1 MVMNRY
7 TIWGF
12 CLFFVAMILSGCVN
26 HDEQDN
32 NLAINAVAPQQLYVY
47 SEAVESRTEIVDGK
61 YVDWSEGDE
70 IAYFPRINSPIEY
83 RYSSTTDDG
92 GYSLFQRVT
101 NSVAQSTP
109 LTYNYAVYPY
119 SADLRVSSEGEIL
132 ITLPEVQYYAENSF
146 GVGAAPMVAVS
157 KDSKDGVLQFKST
170 TGFLK
175 LQLYGKDV
183 AVKRIELIGNSGER
197 LSGAAKIS
205 ANYGYN
211 PKITTLTTAVNRVVL
226 DCGEGVKLS
235 EESSE
240 AIPFWL
246 SLPEVT
252 FTKGFTII
260 IYDADGDRYVKSTSN
275 HYVIERNTVQP
286 MKVFDVVNDTDI
298 DIRDEEGKVRFNLLE
313 RSNGVRS
320 IIGATEHNWKECTI
334 LVNDKAYEVELD
346 SKNRPYVRVEYNV
359 SGNYRAVLLP
369 SESAKWYQTSP
380 YKDIILPCSQF
391 DSRAKAAIRSFPMY
405 ATYNADN
412 GQNFVFDYGFA
423 LLRLRLKGVA
433 DVISVRAEL
442 TGRYDLSGSVAQ
454 VDDDGSYKVY
464 EGMNFVALNCVNGGN
479 FVTLNADLYRDFFLM
494 IAPGDYSSGLRL
506 SVCDTNRKAAFY
518 KLSNVDVLAGEVY
531 TYAAEYKPNEKLIFY
546 EGFDNCVWGGD
557 IVRGS
562 KGNGFSPDDS
572 VVGIN
577 TNLDRTGYEEALTK
591 VPYNVAGSAFVQS
604 NTWSEVSPNTV
615 GSSHQATDSYT
626 TSRYFDDTKY
636 LFRVQEHPGYIA
648 VGTGTS
654 SRGIYRSPMFCNMKG
669 IGSYK
674 VKIRFAMQAGFN
686 GRLVTEIF
694 SGGRVTSAK
703 LDGSNIELT
712 ADNYYYQSTIAFFF
726 INASQLSVAANVADE
741 KKWHTLELVVADV
754 TNGSRFDLRDENVN
768 AGVHGVYIDS
778 IEVTQIEEWE
788 RKNTTLRVLLWNIQN
803 GMWADQHNNYDN
815 FVAWVK
821 KYDPDVCIWCES
833 ETIYKDKTSTAA
845 SSKYLTKG
853 WTELCKR
860 YGHSYSAVGGN
871 RDNYPQTVTSKYPI
885 TTIQRITDTNES
897 GKPISHGAGHF
908 TITVNGKKI
917 NIVSLHMWPQAYGY
931 GVATADR
938 EASQA
943 NNEGDKYRAF
953 EMQYIVDQ
961 TVNHP
966 DYANEKYWIL
976 GGDTNA
982 KSRCDN
988 WFYGLEENS
997 TKFLVHDVLLN
1008 YTSLKDIIGCR
1019 YPGSFMSSTH
1029 SDNRIDILYV
1039 SPEIYNM
1046 IDNAAMIMDE
1056 WLAEGKRSE
1065 YVTSFYNR
1073 SDHRPMIVDIDLS
1086 K

>member
-1 MVMNRY
+1 MKHFRIISLLLL
-7 TIWGF
+7 IWA
-12 CLFFVAMILSGCVN
+12 VVTGCVDAKLQ
-26 HDEQDN
+26 DEQPAV
-32 NLAINAVAPQQLYVY
+32 NLSAPEQIYAS
-47 SEAVESRTEIVDGK
+47 SESSVSRTSVQDDK
-61 YVDWSEGDE
+61 YVAWSEGDG
-70 IAYFPRINSPIEY
+70 IAYFPRVNSNVHY
-83 RYSSTTDDG
+83 QLHSTTPTDE
-92 GYSLFQRVT
+92 GYSLFKRVSE
-101 NSVAQSTP
+101 SVAQGAA
-109 LTYNYAVYPY
+109 LNHIYAVYPY
-119 SADLRVSSEGEIL
+119 AADVAVSSEGNISL
-132 ITLPEVQYYAENSF
+132 QLPEVQYYAENSF

-157 KDSKDGVLQFKST
+157 NGTESDPLHFKQCV
-170 TGFLK
+170 GFLK
-175 LQLYGKDV
+175 LQMYGKNFV
-183 AVKRIELIGNSGER
+183 VKRIEIRGNNGEK
-197 LSGAAKIS
+197 LAGAATIV
-205 ANYGYN
+205 AEYGVA
-211 PKITTLTTAVNRVVL
+211 PKITLLNSAAEKVVL
-226 DCGEGVKLS
+226 DCGDGVRLG
-235 EESSE
+235 EDESK
-240 AIPFWL
+240 ATAFWIA
-246 SLPEVT
+246 LPEVE
-252 FTKGFTII
+252 FSKGFEIAI
-260 IYDADGDRYVKSTSN
+260 HSANNISYIKSTTKS
-275 HYVIERNTVQP
+275 YTIERNTIQP
-286 MKVFDVVNDTDI
+286 MRIFDVVNHTDI
-298 DIRDEEGKVRFNLLE
+298 DLRDEDGKVRFNLLE
-313 RSNGVRS
+313 RSNGIRA

-334 LVNDKAYEVELD
+334 LVNDKPYEVEFD
-346 SKNRPYVRVEYNV
+346 SSNRPYVRVEYNV

-494 IAPGDYSSGLRL
+494 IAPGDYSSGLQL
-506 SVCDTNRKAAFY
+506 SVCDTKRKAAFY
-518 KLSNVDVLAGEVY
+518 KLSNVNVLAGEVY
-531 TYAAEYKPNEKLIFY
+531 TYATEYKPNEKQIFY

-626 TSRYFDDTKY
+626 TSRYFDDIKY

-712 ADNYYYQSTIAFFF
+712 ADNYYYKSTIAFFF

-768 AGVHGVYIDS
+768 TGVHGVYIDS
-778 IEVTQIEEWE
+778 IEVTQVDEWE
-788 RKNTTLRVLLWNIQN
+788 RNSTTLRVLLWNIQN

-833 ETIYKDKTSTAA
+833 ETIYKDKTSTST
-845 SSKYLTKG
+845 SSKYLTGG
-853 WTELCKR
+853 WPSLCKR

-885 TTIQRITDTNES
+885 TTVQRITDTNVS

-917 NIVSLHMWPQAYGY
+917 NIVSLHMWPQAYGF
-931 GVATADR
+931 GVASADR

-961 TVNHP
+961 TVNNAK
-966 DYANEKYWIL
+966 YAGEKYWIF
-976 GGDTNA
+976 GGDTNS
-982 KSRCDN
+982 KSRLDN
-988 WFYGLEENS
+988 WFFGYDSSS
-997 TKFLVHDVLLN
+997 TKLLTHDVVLN
-1008 YTSLKDIIGCR
+1008 QTNLKDIIGCR
-1019 YPGSFMSSTH
+1019 YPDCFMSSTQ
-1029 SDNRIDILYV
+1029 SDNRIDILYA
-1039 SPEIYNM
+1039 SPDIYNM
-1046 IDNAAMIMDE
+1046 ISNAAMIVDE
-1056 WLAEGKRSE
+1056 WLAEDTKSE
-1065 YVTSFYNR
+1065 YVSSFYSR
-1073 SDHRPMIVDIDLS
+1073 SDHRPVIVDIDLS